1 MIRYQWH
8 DDVSGGLAADLA
20 ALLEEAAAYDAEAGF
35 STADPV
41 APPPEGATAH
51 HLLVTMPPKGS
62 RGSPDLDALP
72 DVGAVAYLRLDLR
85 GRVGEVQL
93 VVHREFRSRGVA
105 TLLFEKLAE
114 EPGGW
119 MSIAGLER
127 VRGWAH
133 GSHPAA
139 ERLAWRF
146 GATETARLH
155 KTICLLGGRTP
166 FVPRAGLEAVAEAD
180 VGEIGEE
187 LPGHDRSMAPADH
200 ATRERLTTFCSVTS
214 GARVVVGPRGEESPL
229 SPAPVSVPGA
239 VADKDDIEALLSG
252 AMDRA
257 QADGARIVQ
266 LYVEADDELLLHV
279 SRELGFFH
287 DQDDCVYEHSVTP
300 QDRA

>member
-1 MIRYQWH
+1 MIRYQWI
-8 DDVSGGLAADLA
+8 DDVTGRTAADLA
-20 ALLEEAAAYDAEAGF
+20 ALLDDAVEYDAEAGF

-41 APPPEGATAH
+41 APPPEEGATH

-85 GRVGEVQL
+85 EGVGEVQL

-114 EPGGW
+114 EPEGW
-119 MSIAGLER
+119 ASIAGLER

-146 GATETARLH
+146 GAMEEARLH
-155 KTICLLGGRTP
+155 KTVCLLGGRAP
-166 FVPRAGLEAVAEAD
+166 FVPRAGLEAVSETEAGE
-180 VGEIGEE
+180 VGEEM
-187 LPGHDRSMAPADH
+187 PGHDRSMAPADR
-200 ATRERLTTFCSVTS
+200 ATRERLTTFCSVAS
-214 GARVVVGPRGEESPL
+214 GALVVAGPRSDESPS
-229 SPAPVSVPGA
+229 SPAPVSLPLA
-239 VADKDDIEALLSG
+239 VANKDDIEALLSG
-252 AMDRA
+252 VMERA
-257 QADGARIVQ
+257 QTDGARILQ
-266 LYVEADDELLLHV
+266 LYVAADDDLVLHV

-287 DQDDCVYEHSVTP
+287 DQDDRVYELSVAP
-300 QDRA
+300 PGRA